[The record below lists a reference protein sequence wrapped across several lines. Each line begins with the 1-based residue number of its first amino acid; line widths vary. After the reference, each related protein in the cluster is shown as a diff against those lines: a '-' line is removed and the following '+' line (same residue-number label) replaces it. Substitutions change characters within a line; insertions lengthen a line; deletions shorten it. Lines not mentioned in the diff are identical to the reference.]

1 MNYALFKTT
10 NLNIP
15 ILTAQNSCRI
25 LGCLTQVVQYQPM
38 VIPYGRSMYCN
49 SLFRFRSSWLWELG
63 NGTLPKLAKWV
74 YWPILIP
81 IKGLGRQ
88 FSLKVVICTT
98 KWILQRTGHSE
109 KVPIDSTLGS
119 KTALQSSYPLWI
131 IVPVWSS
138 LDDYSSLETYLGWLK
153 SNLIIE
159 KVPEPYTRLLKHL
172 KGTDYLGLMGAI
184 YTNS

>member
-98 KWILQRTGHSE
+98 KWILQRTDYSE
-109 KVPIDSTLGS
+109 KVPIDSTLGL
-119 KTALQSSYPLWI
+119 KQRYNPVVPFGLYFQFGVRLMIT
-131 IVPVWSS
+131 PVWNVSK
-138 LDDYSSLETYLGWLK
+138 LK
-153 SNLIIE
+153 SNLLE
-159 KVPEPYTRLLKHL
+159 SKLLVW
-172 KGTDYLGLMGAI
+172 
-184 YTNS
+184 